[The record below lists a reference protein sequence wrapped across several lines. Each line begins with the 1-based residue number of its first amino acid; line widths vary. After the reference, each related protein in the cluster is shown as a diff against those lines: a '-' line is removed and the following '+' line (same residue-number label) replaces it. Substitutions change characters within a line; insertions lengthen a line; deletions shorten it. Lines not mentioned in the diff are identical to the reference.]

1 MNTQPD
7 PLNHFQPRI
16 GVPVTPEDREL
27 VSVML
32 RKGVLRTIRADYGL
46 TQQFLADQTHT
57 TKGAVSRWESGQ
69 RAPTGYAVRYLTD
82 LIRFWSESPTTD

>member
-1 MNTQPD
+1 MQNQID
-7 PLNHFQPRI
+7 PLNRFQPRI

-27 VSVML
+27 VAQALANGIL
-32 RKGVLRTIRADYGL
+32 RRIREDFGL
-46 TQQFLADQTHT
+46 TQQYIADQTHT

-82 LIRFWSESPTTD
+82 LIRFWGADAV